1 MKYSAIWSYG
11 VDSHSNH
18 PSSLSAVAWDNVIA
32 DTLIT
37 QQNILI
43 MHFPFPYLVKCGCD
57 SQLPFTM
64 EVQIRAIWE
73 KKNYYEDSSE
83 EYCCGSFH
91 SRERERQT
99 ATDRERGEGGKEKE
113 REKLTLELCLPIV
126 LQQLDLCPH

>member
-1 MKYSAIWSYG
+1 M
-11 VDSHSNH
+11 D
-18 PSSLSAVAWDNVIA
+18 VIA
-32 DTLIT
+32 
-37 QQNILI
+37 N
-43 MHFPFPYLVKCGCD
+43 YL
-57 SQLPFTM
+57 LPWRCRSEQF
-64 EVQIRAIWE
+64 ER